1 MTDNIIR
8 VRILTADATTVQIVP
23 VDDIR
28 ECKRCAEGNG
38 CGGRPWFRGFTRGQ
52 AITLANTAAWHSGD
66 TAELHLTSAGL
77 NLSAVLTYGL
87 PLLAFIATLALTRSW
102 HEGWQ
107 ILAATAAVLATPL
120 ATRPLRHRI
129 IACCLRLERA
139 RGSAA
144 RPCRYNQPHR

>member
-1 MTDNIIR
+1 MTDNTIR
-8 VRILTADATTVQIVP
+8 VRILAADAATVRLAL

-38 CGGRPWFRGFTRGQ
+38 CGGRPWFRGFRRGQ
-52 AITLANTAAWHSGD
+52 PITLVNNGDWHSGD

-77 NLSAVLTYGL
+77 NLGAALTYGL
-87 PLLAFIATLALTRSW
+87 PLLAFIATLALTRPW

-120 ATRPLRHRI
+120 VTRPLRHRI
-129 IACCLRLERA
+129 ITRCLRLERA